1 MYNISIL
8 FRPTSFGILK
18 ALTGGVHKLVVEAGD
33 MLVLT
38 ARWPHI
44 VATKGDSLAF
54 ASNFLAVTHFPP
66 IVDSHLNASQQEID
80 DEEVFPGADRLYAA
94 LQYEKRQPQRK
105 LNSLR
110 GSWSPVSSSPQL
122 ILLKEQISS
131 ELDAIKMV
139 INVC

>member
-1 MYNISIL
+1 MFL
-8 FRPTSFGILK
+8 FRPTSFGNLK

-33 MLVLT
+33 ILVLP

-44 VATKGDSLAF
+44 VATKGDAIDF
-54 ASNFLAVTHFPP
+54 ASNFLAVTHFPL

-80 DEEVFPGADRLYAA
+80 DEEVFPGVVRVYAV
-94 LQYEKRQPQRK
+94 LQFKIRQLQRK

-110 GSWSPVSSSPQL
+110 GSWSPLFSSPQL
-122 ILLKEQISS
+122 TLLKEQISS